1 MIITVD
7 VGDGAVAEAAR
18 NVAQLL
24 VRGAPGICAADAR
37 ELATRYIQDQLE
49 KHLADEARD
58 LLEDMALFGALGDK
72 LPADLVE
79 RARKAA
85 QNIGGRR

>member
-18 NVAQLL
+18 HITKLL
-24 VRGAPGICAADAR
+24 VHSVPGLCAVDAR
-37 ELATRYIQDQLE
+37 ELATRYIREQLE
-49 KHLADEARD
+49 KHLAGEARD
-58 LLEDMALFGALGDK
+58 ILEDMALFGVLGDK

-79 RARKAA
+79 KAGKA
-85 QNIGGRR
+85 VPRIGGGR

>member
-37 ELATRYIQDQLE
+37 DLAREYVQQELE
-49 KHLADEARD
+49 KGLADHAKD
-58 LLEDMALFGALGDK
+58 ILEDITLFGLLGIK
-72 LPADLVE
+72 LPTVLVE

-85 QNIGGRR
+85 QREVRM